1 MSVAS
6 ASGLCLGP
14 SVFER
19 LNQRELYSSL
29 LNPVQA
35 IVKHGERLQCYEY
48 RNPELPCFNQG
59 RFSAEDNKQIPKAS
73 ARVIDLPSRSARKKP
88 RQGKQPPPPSFRI
101 S

>member
-1 MSVAS
+1 
-6 ASGLCLGP
+6 LGP

-29 LNPVQA
+29 LRPVQA

-48 RNPELPCFNQG
+48 RNPELPCFNQS
-59 RFSAEDNKQIPKAS
+59 RSFSGANRPIAKQPS
-73 ARVIDLPSRSARKKP
+73 RVIDLPSRSEPQKQ

-101 S
+101 N